1 MMRRPVV
8 PATVAGKMQK
18 SRTMSVPAPIGGWN
32 ARDSIANMPPEDA
45 VILTNWFPRPSDVI
59 LRSGSQN
66 WATGLGNQV
75 NTIMPYNPS
84 SGSGKLFAAA
94 GGSIF
99 DVTSAGAVGA
109 AVIGSLSSDK
119 WKFLNYSTA
128 AGPYLAIVNGVD
140 GYYVYNGSSWQQI
153 TSTSSGISITGV
165 DPTTLSDIQEYAS
178 RVWFIQKSSLTAY
191 YLPVNSVGGAAAAF
205 PMTAIFRRGGS
216 LVAMGIWT
224 VDGGYGMQDYL
235 CFVTTEGEIAIYG
248 GTDPSQSSSFSLV
261 GVYQV
266 GVPMGNRCFMKYG
279 GDLLYIGKDGLG
291 PLSRLLASSR
301 VNTQVDLSYKIQNA
315 ISQATSLYASNFGW
329 GMVLY
334 PAANALLLNVPV
346 AQGQQQQYVMNTIT
360 GAWCNFTGWA
370 ANCWVRFNDNLYYG
384 GNGVVVHAWSSAQD
398 DNGGSIVG
406 EALPAFNYFGSH
418 QLKQWTM
425 ARPVL
430 QSTGTPGVLLGL
442 NIDFDT
448 TAPSGAPEFSAQS
461 GAVWDQA
468 IWDGAVWGGSQ
479 QIIKNWQYVGG
490 VGYAAALHMLV
501 SARDMP
507 VSWMST
513 DYAMLDGGVL

>member
-1 MMRRPVV
+1 MMRRAVV

-84 SGSGKLFAAA
+84 SGTGKLFAAA

-99 DVTSAGAVGA
+99 DVTSSGAVGA
-109 AVIGSLSSDK
+109 AVLGSLSSDK
-119 WKFLNYSTA
+119 WKYLNFSTS

-140 GYYVYNGSSWQQI
+140 GYYVYNGSAWQQI

-205 PMTAIFRRGGS
+205 PMTSIFRRGGS
-216 LVAMGIWT
+216 LVAMGVWT

-266 GVPMGNRCFMKYG
+266 GTPMGNRCFMKYG

-315 ISQATSLYASNFGW
+315 ISQATSLYGSNFGW

-334 PAANALLLNVPV
+334 PPANALLLNVPV
-346 AQGQQQQYVMNTIT
+346 SQGQQQQYVMNTIT
-360 GAWCNFTGWA
+360 GGWCNFTGWA
-370 ANCWVRFNDNLYYG
+370 ANCWARFNDQLYYG
-384 GNGVVVHAWSSAQD
+384 GNGVVVQAWTNSLD
-398 DNGGSIVG
+398 DNGGQIVG

-425 ARPVL
+425 VRPVL
-430 QSTGTPGVLLGL
+430 QSTGIPGVSIML
-442 NIDFDT
+442 NVDFDT
-448 TAPSGAPEFSAQS
+448 SAPSAPTTFSAAS
-461 GAVWDQA
+461 GALWDSA
-468 IWDGAVWGGSQ
+468 NWDEVKWGGTVQ
-479 QIIKNWQYVGG
+479 TIKNWEYAAGI
-490 VGYAAALHMLV
+490 GYAASMHMIVNSL
-501 SARDMP
+501 DMP

-513 DYAMLDGGVL
+513 DYLMADGGVL